1 MQMLKSG
8 YRGERVEVN
17 SLDANEIFPG
27 LMQSAIMG
35 IIYSAFVIL

>member
-1 MQMLKSG
+1 MAIGVASG
-8 YRGERVEVN
+8 AGGGDWN
-17 SLDANEIFPG
+17 TLDTNEIFPG